1 MADQRMYPAG
11 QRENLK
17 NHLIQLYR
25 DIEGDL
31 SKNCSDHEITLSQKS
46 KINVC
51 AFRSFQK
58 RMDAELENK
67 MIEEG
72 LSTTD
77 NLIPHVLYSLNKMIV
92 NLSGEANGV
101 ETNPAP
107 YVHPADAYRSKGQR
121 RQGLFGGT
129 ESENIPCIMVTLDR
143 SMLAKPDIFSKL
155 LTSGMNIA
163 RINCAHDDV
172 HVWTALIEQL
182 KMAEENISDKDKKDS
197 CKIYMDLAGPKIRI
211 GELAKEKTDL
221 TITVDRAN
229 KNSQYGYLVCKG
241 HTLSHNDL
249 SFLLTA
255 ANCEDLTH
263 IDENTSILFKDTR
276 GKNRILTVV
285 HTVHAS
291 CLMVK
296 LNKTASFN
304 EHTKLIC
311 NKEQW
316 TLTNFEEVPAAIVLK
331 RDDVLRI
338 YKSDRYQGMPAQGN
352 MPASIGISLPKA
364 LYNVRLG
371 DNIYMDDGKISGKVI
386 KVEEDFIETKILK
399 PKSETAKVKAG
410 KGINL
415 PDSFVYLNVPALTE
429 SDIKTLTFIHEKAD
443 IIGLSFVHR
452 PQDLKKLADYLGSL
466 TDRSIGIV
474 AKIETKESIRHL
486 TNIIFEGLD
495 FKHFGI
501 MIARGDLAVE
511 LGYSKLARV
520 QQDILDLCRAAHLPV
535 IWATGVL
542 EKMTKKGIPAR
553 TELTDVFAG
562 AKADCIMLNKG
573 QYITDSVIFIKKIMA
588 MKNEDI
594 VRRNSHSQDLFLPL

>member
-1 MADQRMYPAG
+1 MADQREYPAG

-17 NHLIQLYR
+17 NHLIQLFR
-25 DIEGDL
+25 DIEGDI
-31 SKNCSDHEITLSQKS
+31 SKNCSDHVISLSEKS

-72 LSTTD
+72 LSSTH
-77 NLIPHVLYSLNKMIV
+77 NLIPHVLYSLNKMVV
-92 NLSGEANGV
+92 NLSGEDGV
-101 ETNPAP
+101 EPDPAS
-107 YVHPADAYRSKGQR
+107 YVHPAEANSSRAHR

-129 ESENIPCIMVTLDR
+129 GSENIPCIMVTLDR
-143 SMLAKPDIFSKL
+143 SMLVKPDIFSKL
-155 LTSGMNIA
+155 LTGGMNIA
-163 RINCAHDDV
+163 RINCAHDDI

-182 KMAEENISDKDKKDS
+182 KMAEENSGCKDT

-229 KNSQYGYLVCKG
+229 ENSQYGYLVCKG

-255 ANCEDLTH
+255 ANCEDFTY
-263 IDENTSILFKDTR
+263 IDDNTSILFKDSR
-276 GKNRILTVV
+276 GKNRMLTVV
-285 HTVHAS
+285 HTVHSS

-311 NKEQW
+311 KKEQW

-338 YKSDRYQGMPAQGN
+338 YKSDRYQGRPARGN
-352 MPASIGISLPKA
+352 LPASIGISLPKA

-371 DNIYMDDGKISGKVI
+371 DNVYMDDGKISGKVI
-386 KVEEDFIETKILK
+386 GIEKDFIETKILT
-399 PKSETAKVKAG
+399 PLSEAAKVKAG

-429 SDIKTLTFIHEKAD
+429 SDITTLNFIHEKAD

-486 TNIIFEGLD
+486 TNIIFEGMD

-573 QYITDSVIFIKKIMA
+573 QHIADSVIFIKKVMA

-594 VRRNSHSQDLFLPL
+594 ISNSRNLFLPL

>member
-1 MADQRMYPAG
+1 MADQRVYPAG

-25 DIEGDL
+25 GIEGDIA
-31 SKNCSDHEITLSQKS
+31 KNCSDYEITLSQKS

-58 RMDAELENK
+58 KMDAELENK

-72 LSTTD
+72 LSTTH

-92 NLSGEANGV
+92 NLSGEAYGV

-107 YVHPADAYRSKGQR
+107 YVHPADANRSKAQR
-121 RQGLFGGT
+121 RLGLFGGT
-129 ESENIPCIMVTLDR
+129 ESENSPSIMVTLDR

-155 LTSGMNIA
+155 LTGGMNIA

-182 KMAEENISDKDKKDS
+182 KMAEENIGCKDT

-229 KNSQYGYLVCKG
+229 ENSQYGYLVCKS

-255 ANCEDLTH
+255 ANCEDFTY
-263 IDENTSILFKDTR
+263 IDENTSIRFKDTR

-285 HTVHAS
+285 HIVNSS

-338 YKSDRYQGMPAQGN
+338 YKSDRYLGMPARGN
-352 MPASIGISLPKA
+352 LPASIGISLPKA

-386 KVEEDFIETKILK
+386 RIEKDFIETKILT
-399 PKSETAKVKAG
+399 PLSEGAKVKAG
-410 KGINL
+410 KGMNL

-429 SDIKTLTFIHEKAD
+429 SDITTLAFIHEKAD

-452 PQDLKKLADYLGSL
+452 PQDLKKLADYLESL
-466 TDRSIGIV
+466 TGRSIGIV

-511 LGYSKLARV
+511 LGYSKLARA

-573 QYITDSVIFIKKIMA
+573 QYIADSVIFIKKIMA
-588 MKNEDI
+588 IKNEDI
-594 VRRNSHSQDLFLPL
+594 VRRNSRDLFLPL